1 MSTKANYTEEEWTL
15 LLKTPAMAGIAVVTA
30 DASGPI
36 GVFKELSAM
45 GKQILA
51 AGENATAGGLVSELV
66 ADIKAIAE
74 RKLPAPKDEKIPAKE
89 LKPRLLENLR
99 QATALLS
106 AKGTPTD
113 AESYKQWIL
122 DVVTNIAR
130 AAKEGTVF
138 GFGGTLVSEAERGL
152 VREIADVLGLAAP
165 TV

>member
-1 MSTKANYTEEEWTL
+1 MSTKAAYNEDEWTL
-15 LLKTPAMAGIAVVTA
+15 LLKTPALAGIAVVTA

-51 AGENATAGGLVSELV
+51 AGENAPAGGLVADLV

-74 RKLPAPKDEKIPAKE
+74 RKLPAPKDEKIPAQE

-99 QATALLS
+99 QATALI
-106 AKGTPTD
+106 AVKATPTD
-113 AESYKQWIL
+113 AEAYRQWIL
-122 DVVTNIAR
+122 DVTTNIAR
-130 AAKEGTVF
+130 AAKEGTVL
-138 GFGGTLVSEAERGL
+138 GFGGTLVSETERGL
-152 VREIADVLGLAAP
+152 LREIADVLGLAAP